1 MKKLLESMK
10 TVKHKAEQLEYEEFC
25 LTKNN
30 KLEESWRKKKA
41 ASMAWNYWRQL
52 NREYKSLWKAQRKRQ
67 STYNA
72 L

>member
-1 MKKLLESMK
+1 MII
-10 TVKHKAEQLEYEEFC
+10 VKEKAEALDYEVFC

-41 ASMAWNYWRQL
+41 ASVAWNYWRQL
-52 NREYKSLWKAQRKRQ
+52 NREYKSLWKSQRKRL
-67 STYNA
+67 SD